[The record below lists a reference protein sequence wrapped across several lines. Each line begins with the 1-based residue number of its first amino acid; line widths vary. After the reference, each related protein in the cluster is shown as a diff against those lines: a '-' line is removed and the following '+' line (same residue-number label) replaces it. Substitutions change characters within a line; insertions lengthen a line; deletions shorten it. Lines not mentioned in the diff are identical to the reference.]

1 MTVTASYIAVKMMPE
16 CAFTVCTDCG
26 VRIIPLIVGGI
37 LKTSHVLTIFS
48 NYSIHCIILTH
59 LSPCYFFL
67 LLGINLWKGM
77 LKKQPSSPA
86 LFFFYILYI
95 DLILIAMHNI

>member
-1 MTVTASYIAVKMMPE
+1 MTVTASYKAVKMMPE

-37 LKTSHVLTIFS
+37 LKTSHVFTIFS
-48 NYSIHCIILTH
+48 NYSVHYIILTH
-59 LSPCYFFL
+59 LSPCYLL

-77 LKKQPSSPA
+77 LKKQPSPA
-86 LFFFYILYI
+86 LFFYILYI
-95 DLILIAMHNI
+95 DLIILIAMHNI